1 LEPKLEF
8 PTKSATPIA
17 IKKIRYG
24 PREIPIMRKSIAT
37 LAKMGQIHQIHDG
50 LWLFKALLAPKP
62 HQEHV
67 HNIEGFVWRFT
78 LFP

>member
-1 LEPKLEF
+1 
-8 PTKSATPIA
+8 
-17 IKKIRYG
+17 
-24 PREIPIMRKSIAT
+24 MRKSIAT